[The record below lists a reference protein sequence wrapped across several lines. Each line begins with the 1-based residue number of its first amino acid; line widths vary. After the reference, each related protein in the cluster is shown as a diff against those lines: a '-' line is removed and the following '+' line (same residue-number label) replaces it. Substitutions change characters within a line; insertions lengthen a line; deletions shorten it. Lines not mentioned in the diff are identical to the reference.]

1 MSAFLFIVRFIAQP
15 HQSTNVQA
23 ETAFNQGHFNLMTA
37 AFAPHQTIPV
47 VGAHRDAP
55 AAAPVAAQTSV
66 HASHLES
73 LIGNTP
79 LLAFRSVTAHLPDT
93 IRIYAKAEWTNPGG
107 SVKDRAA
114 ANIIR
119 QAEQSGQ
126 LRPGMTLVDSTSG
139 NTGIAYAML
148 GAAKGYKIKLFIP
161 ANASP
166 ERIAILRAYG
176 AELVLTDPLEGSDGA
191 IRAVRALV
199 AAEPDHYFYADQYN
213 NPANWQAHYN
223 TTGVE
228 IWNQTQGAVTHFL
241 AGLGTSGTLM
251 GTGRRL
257 KDYNPDVQIIAL
269 QPDSPFH
276 GLEGLKHM
284 PTAIKPGIY
293 DEFFPDRQLGISTE
307 ETHIMARR
315 LAREEG
321 YLVGISAA
329 SAMVGSLQIAQ
340 ELADRG
346 DSGVIV
352 TLFPDNAYKYL
363 SDKLWLEK

>member
-1 MSAFLFIVRFIAQP
+1 MV
-15 HQSTNVQA
+15 
-23 ETAFNQGHFNLMTA
+23 
-37 AFAPHQTIPV
+37 
-47 VGAHRDAP
+47 
-55 AAAPVAAQTSV
+55 AAPVLVRPQIAGGSI
-66 HASHLES
+66 ES

-79 LLAFRSVTAHLPDT
+79 LLGFQRLTAHLPDD
-93 IRIYAKAEWTNPGG
+93 ISVFAKAEWTNPGG

-114 ANIIR
+114 ASIIR
-119 QAEQSGQ
+119 AAEASGR
-126 LRPGMTLVDSTSG
+126 LRPGVTLLDSTSG

-148 GAAKGYKIKLFIP
+148 GAARGYAVRLFVP
-161 ANASP
+161 ANVSP

-191 IRAVRALV
+191 IRAVRELA
-199 AAEPDHYFYADQYN
+199 AAEPDRYFYADQYN
-213 NPANWQAHYN
+213 NPANWQAHYR

-228 IWNQTQGAVTHFL
+228 IWQQTHGQVTHFV

-257 KDYNPDVQIIAL
+257 KAYDPRVQIIAL

-284 PTAIKPGIY
+284 PTAIRPGIY
-293 DEFFPDRQLGISTE
+293 DEALPDAQIAVSTE
-307 ETHIMARR
+307 DTHVMIRR

-329 SAMVGSLQIAQ
+329 AAMVGALRVAEQ
-340 ELADRG
+340 LAERG
-346 DSGVIV
+346 QSGTVV
-352 TLFPDNAYKYL
+352 TLFPDSAAKYL
-363 SDKLWLEK
+363 SDYARMDGVGV

>member
-1 MSAFLFIVRFIAQP
+1 MMYP
-15 HQSTNVQA
+15 STVQVNA
-23 ETAFNQGHFNLMTA
+23 T
-37 AFAPHQTIPV
+37 P
-47 VGAHRDAP
+47 
-55 AAAPVAAQTSV
+55 
-66 HASHLES
+66 LEA
-73 LIGNTP
+73 LIGGTP
-79 LLAFRSVTAHLPDT
+79 LLSFRRLTAHLPASV
-93 IRIYAKAEWTNPGG
+93 RVVAKAEWMNPGG

-114 ANIIR
+114 ANIIHE
-119 QAEQSGQ
+119 AERAGLLS
-126 LRPGMTLVDSTSG
+126 PGKTILDSTSG

-148 GAAKGYKIKLFIP
+148 GAAKGYKVKLFVP

-191 IRAVRALV
+191 IRAVRALI
-199 AAEPDHYFYADQYN
+199 AEQPDAYFYADQYN
-213 NPANWQAHYN
+213 NPANWRAHYQ

-228 IWNQTQGAVTHFL
+228 IWEQTDGAVTHFV
-241 AGLGTSGTLM
+241 AGLGTTGTLM

-257 KDYNPDVQIIAL
+257 KDYNPDVQIVAL

-293 DEFFPDRQLGISTE
+293 DAFFPDRQLGISTE
-307 ETHIMARR
+307 DTYSMARR

-329 SAMVGSLQIAQ
+329 AAMVGSLQIAA
-340 ELADRG
+340 ELADAG
-346 DSGVIV
+346 EPGVIV

-363 SDKLWLEK
+363 SDHRLWGA

>member
-1 MSAFLFIVRFIAQP
+1 MTLNTLTAPRLAF
-15 HQSTNVQA
+15 
-23 ETAFNQGHFNLMTA
+23 
-37 AFAPHQTIPV
+37 
-47 VGAHRDAP
+47 GA
-55 AAAPVAAQTSV
+55 T
-66 HASHLES
+66 LEN

-79 LLAFRSVTAHLPDT
+79 LIQLRRVTAHLPEN
-93 IRIYAKAEWTNPGG
+93 ISIYAKAEWTNPGG

-114 ANIIR
+114 LNIVRMAEAN
-119 QAEQSGQ
+119 GQ

-148 GAAKGYKIKLFIP
+148 GAARGFKVKLFVP

-191 IRAVRALV
+191 IRAVRDLIAR
-199 AAEPDHYFYADQYN
+199 EPDTYFYGDQYN
-213 NPANWQAHYN
+213 NPANWQAHYKS
-223 TTGVE
+223 TGVE
-228 IWNQTQGAVTHFL
+228 IWAQTEGRVTHFI

-257 KDYNPDVQIIAL
+257 KDYNPSVQIIAL

-284 PTAIKPGIY
+284 ETAIKPGIY
-293 DEFFPDRQLGISTE
+293 EERFADRNLGISTD
-307 ETHIMARR
+307 ETYAMALR

-321 YLVGISAA
+321 LLVGISAA
-329 SAMVGSLQIAQ
+329 ASTVGALHVAA
-340 ELADRG
+340 ELAERG
-346 DSGVIV
+346 EPGVIV
-352 TLFPDNAYKYL
+352 TLYPDSAAKYL
-363 SDKLWLEK
+363 SHAPFAG

>member
-1 MSAFLFIVRFIAQP
+1 MMLTP
-15 HQSTNVQA
+15 MT
-23 ETAFNQGHFNLMTA
+23 MTA
-37 AFAPHQTIPV
+37 APSAITQ
-47 VGAHRDAP
+47 
-55 AAAPVAAQTSV
+55 AAR
-66 HASHLES
+66 LES

-79 LLAFRSVTAHLPDT
+79 LLAFRSITAHLPET
-93 IRIYAKAEWTNPGG
+93 VQVFAKAEWTNPGG

-114 ANIIR
+114 ANIVR
-119 QAEQSGQ
+119 QAEASGRLGKGQ
-126 LRPGMTLVDSTSG
+126 ILLDSTSG

-148 GAAKGYKIKLFIP
+148 GAAKGFKVKLFLP

-191 IRAVRALV
+191 IRAVRELV
-199 AAEPDHYFYADQYN
+199 ASDPDTYFYADQYN

-223 TTGVE
+223 STGVE
-228 IWNQTQGAVTHFL
+228 IWNQTDGQVTHFI
-241 AGLGTSGTLM
+241 AGLGTSGTMM

-257 KDYNPDVQIIAL
+257 KDYAADVQIIAI

-293 DEFFPDRQLGISTE
+293 DEFFPDRQMGISTE
-307 ETHIMARR
+307 DTYVMARR

-321 YLVGISAA
+321 YLVGISSA
-329 SAMVGSLQIAQ
+329 SAMVGALQVAE
-340 ELADRG
+340 ELAGRG
-346 DSGVIV
+346 ESGTVV

-363 SDKLWLEK
+363 SDKAVWGTA

>member
-1 MSAFLFIVRFIAQP
+1 MMLTP
-15 HQSTNVQA
+15 MT
-23 ETAFNQGHFNLMTA
+23 MTA
-37 AFAPHQTIPV
+37 APSATSQ
-47 VGAHRDAP
+47 
-55 AAAPVAAQTSV
+55 AAR
-66 HASHLES
+66 LES

-79 LLAFRSVTAHLPDT
+79 LLSFRSVTAHLPQT
-93 IRIYAKAEWTNPGG
+93 VQIFAKAEWTNPGG

-114 ANIIR
+114 ANIVR
-119 QAEQSGQ
+119 QAEASGRLGKGQ
-126 LRPGMTLVDSTSG
+126 ILLDSTSG

-148 GAAKGYKIKLFIP
+148 GAAKGFKVKLFLP

-191 IRAVRALV
+191 IRAVRELV
-199 AAEPDHYFYADQYN
+199 ASDPDTYFYADQYN

-223 TTGVE
+223 STGVE
-228 IWNQTQGAVTHFL
+228 IWNQTDGQVTHFI
-241 AGLGTSGTLM
+241 AGLGTSGTMM

-257 KDYNPDVQIIAL
+257 KDYAADVQIIAI

-293 DEFFPDRQLGISTE
+293 DEFFADRQMGISTE
-307 ETHIMARR
+307 DTYVMARR

-321 YLVGISAA
+321 YLVGISSA
-329 SAMVGSLQIAQ
+329 SAMVGALQVAE
-340 ELADRG
+340 ELAGRG
-346 DSGVIV
+346 ESGVIV

-363 SDKLWLEK
+363 SDKAVWGTE

>member
-1 MSAFLFIVRFIAQP
+1 MTLNTLTAPRLAF
-15 HQSTNVQA
+15 
-23 ETAFNQGHFNLMTA
+23 
-37 AFAPHQTIPV
+37 
-47 VGAHRDAP
+47 GA
-55 AAAPVAAQTSV
+55 T
-66 HASHLES
+66 LEN

-79 LLAFRSVTAHLPDT
+79 LIQLRRVTAHLPEN
-93 IRIYAKAEWTNPGG
+93 IGIYAKAEWTNPGG

-114 ANIIR
+114 LNIVRTAEAN
-119 QAEQSGQ
+119 GQ

-148 GAAKGYKIKLFIP
+148 GAARGFKVKLFVP

-191 IRAVRALV
+191 IRAVRELV
-199 AAEPDHYFYADQYN
+199 AREPDAYFYGDQYN
-213 NPANWQAHYN
+213 NPANWQAHYKS
-223 TTGVE
+223 TGVE
-228 IWNQTQGAVTHFL
+228 IWAQTEGRVTHFI

-257 KDYNPDVQIIAL
+257 KDYNPLVQIIAL

-284 PTAIKPGIY
+284 ETAIKPGIY
-293 DEFFPDRQLGISTE
+293 EEQFADRNLGISTD
-307 ETHIMARR
+307 ETYAMALR

-321 YLVGISAA
+321 LLVGISAA
-329 SAMVGSLQIAQ
+329 AATVGALHIAA
-340 ELADRG
+340 ELAERG
-346 DSGVIV
+346 EPGVIV
-352 TLFPDNAYKYL
+352 TLYPDSAAKYL
-363 SDKLWLEK
+363 SHAPFAG

>member
-1 MSAFLFIVRFIAQP
+1 MAALPAILP
-15 HQSTNVQA
+15 HPI
-23 ETAFNQGHFNLMTA
+23 TA
-37 AFAPHQTIPV
+37 APRGRTL
-47 VGAHRDAP
+47 D
-55 AAAPVAAQTSV
+55 T
-66 HASHLES
+66 
-73 LIGNTP
+73 LIGHTP
-79 LLAFRSVTAHLPDT
+79 LLAFRRITAHLPDDVA
-93 IRIYAKAEWTNPGG
+93 IYAKAEWTNPGG

-119 QAEQSGQ
+119 QAERHGD
-126 LRPGMTLVDSTSG
+126 LRPGKTLIDSTSG

-148 GAAKGYKIKLFIP
+148 GAAKGYPVKLYLP

-191 IRAVRALV
+191 IRAVREAV
-199 AAEPDHYFYADQYN
+199 AAEPGRYFYADQYN
-213 NPANWQAHYN
+213 NPANWQAHYQ

-228 IWNQTQGAVTHFL
+228 IWDQTAGQVTHFV

-257 KDYNPDVQIIAL
+257 KDYNRDVQIVAL

-307 ETHIMARR
+307 ATHVMARR

-329 SAMVGSLQIAQ
+329 TAMVGALVIAE
-340 ELADRG
+340 ELAARG
-346 DSGVIV
+346 EPGTVV
-352 TLFPDNAYKYL
+352 TLFPDSAAKYL
-363 SDKLWLEK
+363 SESFWRE